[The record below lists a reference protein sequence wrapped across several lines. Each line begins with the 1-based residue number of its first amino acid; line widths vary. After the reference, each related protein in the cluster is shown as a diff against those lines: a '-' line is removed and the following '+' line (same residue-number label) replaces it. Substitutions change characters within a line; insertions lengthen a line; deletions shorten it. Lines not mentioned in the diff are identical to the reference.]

1 MGWSKPKQIFVDGG
15 FSKNDIYMSLLAET
29 YFDKQVYAS
38 EIAQASALGAA
49 LVIHEHWN
57 SKPIPQQ
64 LIALKRYF

>member
-1 MGWSKPKQIFVDGG
+1 M
-15 FSKNDIYMSLLAET
+15 NLLAET
-29 YFDKQVYAS
+29 YFDKQVFAS

>member
-1 MGWSKPKQIFVDGG
+1 VF
-15 FSKNDIYMSLLAET
+15 
-29 YFDKQVYAS
+29 AS

-57 SKPIPQQ
+57 AKPIPQQ